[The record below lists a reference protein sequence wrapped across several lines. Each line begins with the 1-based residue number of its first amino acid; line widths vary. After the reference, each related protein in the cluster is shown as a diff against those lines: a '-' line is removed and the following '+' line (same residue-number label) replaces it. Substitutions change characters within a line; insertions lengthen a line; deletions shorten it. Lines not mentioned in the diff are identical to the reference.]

1 MKTIILASLKG
12 GVGKSTL
19 AMNLGLW
26 LPNSLIID
34 ADAGQG
40 SLMRFQKRRNQA
52 RKMTGESLPEADI
65 HPVKMKAELETLL
78 KNNQHKDFIVID
90 TPGTAREQDYLQY
103 IYSKADLIITPIPCA
118 GFGLEE
124 GVLFYQKMEKLFPGK
139 VRAILLADGFA
150 TRIFKASRRLA
161 KQYQLKTYYH
171 MISQATAIAAS
182 PAEGKSIF
190 EYAPNSKPA
199 RNMEHLFN
207 EVLEDVRH

>member
-1 MKTIILASLKG
+1 MKTIIFASLKG

-26 LPNSLIID
+26 LPNSLLVD
-34 ADAGQG
+34 ADAGQK
-40 SLMRFQKRRNQA
+40 SLMRFQKRRQ
-52 RKMTGESLPEADI
+52 MIGGLPDADI
-65 HPVKMKAELETLL
+65 QHVKMKAELENLL
-78 KNNQHKDFIVID
+78 KTNQSKDFIIID

-103 IYSKADLIITPIPCA
+103 LYGKGDLIITPIPCA

-124 GVLFYQKMEKLFPGK
+124 GVVFYQKMEQLYPGK
-139 VRAILLADGFA
+139 VRAVLMADGFA
-150 TRIFKASRRLA
+150 TRIFKTSKRLA
-161 KQYQLKTYYH
+161 KKYELKTYQH

-190 EYAPNSKPA
+190 EYAPHSSAA

-207 EVLEDVRH
+207 EVLADVRH